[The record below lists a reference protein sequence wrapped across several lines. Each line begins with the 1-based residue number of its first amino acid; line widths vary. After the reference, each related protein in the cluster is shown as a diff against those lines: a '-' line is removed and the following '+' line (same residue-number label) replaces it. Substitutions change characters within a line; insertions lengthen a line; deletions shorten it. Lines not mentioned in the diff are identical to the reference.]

1 MAASV
6 LAKVA
11 QYTYSFPFRISKFHN
26 YLVRTPQEY
35 MSFRLLTMFLRK
47 LLNQNYSGKSTNLT
61 KKVIKCFDE
70 SKFAVFESKHHAW
83 FYWKEHNILMVKIA
97 PVLLF

>member
-11 QYTYSFPFRISKFHN
+11 QDTYSFPFRISKFHN
-26 YLVRTPQEY
+26 CLVRTPQEY

-61 KKVIKCFDE
+61 KKVIVSMRTNLQF
-70 SKFAVFESKHHAW
+70 FNL
-83 FYWKEHNILMVKIA
+83 NIMLDFTEKSTIY
-97 PVLLF
+97 